1 MKFKEGDYVRLTLD
15 ILDFPRVLTKDLVCR
30 IISFD
35 NTGKQFFIAPLQ
47 KNFVFPVYEN
57 EIERVSLTPLEK
69 LVLDL

>member
-1 MKFKEGDYVRLTLD
+1 MTLKEGDYVRLTID
-15 ILDFPRVLTKDLVCR
+15 ILDFPIVLSKDIVCR

-35 NTGKQFFIAPLQ
+35 NTDKQFFITPLQ